1 MVHVDDIK
9 QCFDP
14 FEKLH
19 ILCLWQPMLA
29 GQKDTEIYYKV
40 VWVLF
45 QLIFFGWVQD
55 AEECR
60 DDKMIAQNQ
69 DQDQPKPS
77 CAGQSRGVQE
87 M

>member
-1 MVHVDDIK
+1 MFYTASVDQIKLCACFMVHVDDIK

-40 VWVLF
+40 V
-45 QLIFFGWVQD
+45 
-55 AEECR
+55 
-60 DDKMIAQNQ
+60 
-69 DQDQPKPS
+69 
-77 CAGQSRGVQE
+77 
-87 M
+87 